1 MYIDKTKTDGTL
13 VSAMDTI
20 SHRKEAPPM
29 ERGIYFDGWFKH
41 NHCYHPSLPIR
52 SAQMLEDLER
62 YHGTVL
68 TWAGLGGGSISL
80 PYLHHEAF
88 GPVDPRMQVYGYM
101 NDSEFIAECNKRGIR
116 LFGIVF
122 EVQGWEYP
130 VVMSEDG
137 KIIRMNKRAE
147 EVEGHDWYGLR
158 EFSQDKWP
166 DAFPTSLKDY
176 YPDGIRDE
184 DGNLV
189 TDLWEYCAIRDMHGN
204 PIHAQWVEVKNH
216 EETCYQM
223 CRNNAVWREY
233 MKKIIMLMIDAG
245 VPGVQ
250 LDECELP
257 MTAISSGGCFCDS
270 CMKQFN
276 QYLKERKAA
285 GLLGPEWDGIDLDTF
300 HYGEYLKSAGSSYP
314 EGAPFYRDYWE
325 FQVRNVRKY
334 FGEMADFIR
343 QYGMEKYGRKIEVS
357 GNFYNMQP
365 AYYPIENK
373 VDIVVTE
380 MDHTLFRQPYYYRF
394 CAGFA
399 PGKPVI
405 IAENPYGGII
415 PKLLTMLDKGK
426 GYDLYRIFLLEA
438 SVYGC
443 NMSIPYGGWLG
454 NTIKDCFW
462 APRELTASVQD
473 FLYNN
478 ENLYPRTRSKGAA
491 VLYSYGSYYWRDSN
505 KGSGANG
512 MQDSYDNLMDATSVA
527 WVDPDLKPVPFWD
540 VIRAMSDR
548 NAQYDTIMLPDGDFR
563 PDDFTAERLAGYPLV
578 IVPDDYV
585 LTENQQSILLDYAK
599 NGGKVLVAG
608 RLAEGTSLL
617 ENLLATGNAV
627 HVPIEAADTSYMD
640 AFMSAFEALYSPI
653 APAACGDERVGIQRF
668 DDENSTYVHILNYQ
682 YNADADCIDPIP
694 ELTVQVKDA
703 AGKQLQVIVPEGMP
717 QPEYDISQDKG
728 DAIILLKNAGLYTVL
743 HFS

>member
-1 MYIDKTKTDGTL
+1 
-13 VSAMDTI
+13 
-20 SHRKEAPPM
+20 M

-41 NHCYHPSLPIR
+41 NHCYHPSLPMR
-52 SAQMLEDLER
+52 SMQMLEDLER

-88 GPVDPRMQVYGYM
+88 GPVDPRMQVYGFM
-101 NDSEFIAECNKRGIR
+101 NDSEFIAECNKRGIK

-130 VVMSEDG
+130 VVMSDDG

-147 EVEGHDWYGLR
+147 EIKEHEWYGLR
-158 EFSQDKWP
+158 EFSQNKWP
-166 DAFPTSLKDY
+166 DAFPTSLRDY

-184 DGNLV
+184 DGNPV
-189 TDLWEYCAIRDMHGN
+189 TDLWEHCATRDMHGN
-204 PIHAQWVEVKNH
+204 PIHAQWVEVKDH
-216 EETCYQM
+216 EEACYQM
-223 CRNNAVWREY
+223 CRNNAVWRDY
-233 MKKIIMLMIDAG
+233 LKKIIMLMIDAG

-270 CMKQFN
+270 CMKLFN
-276 QYLKERKAA
+276 RYLKERRAA
-285 GLLGPEWDGIDLDTF
+285 GLLGAEWDDIDLDTF
-300 HYGEYLKSAGSSYP
+300 HYGEYLKAHNCTYP
-314 EGAPFYRDYWE
+314 QGAPFYREYWE
-325 FQVRNVRKY
+325 FQVRNVRRY
-334 FGEMADFIR
+334 FGELADFIR
-343 QYGMEKYGRKIEVS
+343 QYGREKYGRDILVS

-415 PKLLTMLDKGK
+415 PRLLTMLDEGK

-443 NMSIPYGGWLG
+443 NMSIPYGGWMG
-454 NTIKDCFW
+454 NTIKDSFW

-473 FLYNN
+473 FLYQN
-478 ENLYPRTRSKGAA
+478 EKLYPHTRSKGAA

-512 MQDSYDNLMDATSVA
+512 MQDSYENLMDATSVA

-563 PDDFTAERLAGYPLV
+563 ADDFTADRLADYPMV
-578 IVPDDYV
+578 ITPDNYT
-585 LTENQQSILLDYAK
+585 LTENQQKILLNYAK
-599 NGGKVLVAG
+599 AGGKVLVAG
-608 RLAEGTSLL
+608 RLAEGTELL
-617 ENLLATGNAV
+617 QALLQTGNAV
-627 HVPIEAADTSYMD
+627 YVPISMTDTGYMA
-640 AFMSAFEALYSPI
+640 AFMEAFEAMYAPI
-653 APAACGDERVGIQRF
+653 APAMCDDKRVGIQRF
-668 DDENSTYVHILNYQ
+668 DDENSTYVHVLNYQ
-682 YNADADCIDPIP
+682 YNAEKDCIDPIP
-694 ELTVQVKDA
+694 ELTIRVKDVV
-703 AGKQLQVIVPEGMP
+703 GKKLEILTLDGKENVCSVINMDNS
-717 QPEYDISQDKG
+717 DINVC
-728 DAIILLKNAGLYTVL
+728 LKDVGVYTVL
-743 HFS
+743 AFS